1 MTREIVEFFQAVNK
15 DCPDNIVHIYF
26 SEKRGNKYRTF
37 NPQMSNELQK
47 KILELLLPPL
57 LELLQLPIV
66 HYNPVGVLDEENE
79 LIISTQVD
87 SVETFKN
94 SLKSDTCYTDMSLI
108 KMSNISFYCVEISY
122 NNKSAYLFRQ
132 FAKMSRLRKGILGQ
146 LVNNTLAELDNNF
159 LGIDDRTDMVLMDD
173 TLIIINHISLERVFN
188 YRDKFQEMTNLAIG
202 RIVVE
207 GKMTNVEQFSE
218 DCLKDVR
225 IMKRFTELM
234 SKDSLPLFFDNY
246 DRVPQIVDAL
256 NLNIKFDKEGRM
268 VYEDKSQLY
277 HIVHLFSDSYFKSLI
292 AERVGVIELEGKINA
307 D

>member
-26 SEKRGNKYRTF
+26 SEKLGNKYRTF

-57 LELLQLPIV
+57 LESLKLPIV
-66 HYNPVGVLDEENE
+66 QYNPVGVLDEKNE

-87 SVETFKN
+87 SVENFKN
-94 SLKSDTCYTDMSLI
+94 SLKSDACYTDMSLI
-108 KMSNISFYCVEISY
+108 KMSKISFYCVEISY
-122 NNKSAYLFRQ
+122 NNKNVYLFRQ

-146 LVNNTLAELDNNF
+146 LVNNTLTELDNHF
-159 LGIDDRTDMVLMDD
+159 FGIDDRTDMVLMDD

-188 YRDKFQEMTNLAIG
+188 YRDKFQEMTNLAIK
-202 RIVVE
+202 RIGVE
-207 GKMTNVEQFSE
+207 GKMTNVGQFSE

-234 SKDSLPLFFDNY
+234 SKNSLPLFFDNY

-256 NLNIKFDKEGRM
+256 NLNIKFDEEGRM

-292 AERVGVIELEGKINA
+292 AERVGVIEIEGKINA